1 MKGTYLVHVD
11 MVGPGHEGTF
21 SLEAIVDAIAEI
33 IYECLEGQELDT
45 LGGND
50 YCDLWNRMLAMSVGK
65 RVTSWQRWIRLSC
78 IRALQYSAM
87 DPKLSW
93 IVRVDIITRETRK

>member
-21 SLEAIVDAIAEI
+21 SLEAIVDAVAEI
-33 IYECLEGQELDT
+33 EYDCLEGQELDR

-65 RVTSWQRWIRLSC
+65 RVATWQRWIDF
-78 IRALQYSAM
+78 RAYGPSNTPL
-87 DPKLSW
+87 W
-93 IVRVDIITRETRK
+93 IPNSPGSFVSTL